1 MSPHPSFTFIKC
13 KILRMDTRKVPP
25 WIAVCRDGM
34 KSESRNSRY
43 KVSIISS
50 VHVPLKVSYVSSS
63 SSRSVQMISMK
74 WNDVSRFSR
83 WKFTIVTSCFDLCKY
98 TDDIL
103 KDVVRI
109 VLYKMTL
116 KKIRSI
122 LRISIFKMSYLSFDL
137 TSMTTTVTRKK
148 ALIIDKIK

>member
-1 MSPHPSFTFIKC
+1 MSPHPSFTFIKG
-13 KILRMDTRKVPP
+13 KILSMDIRKVPP

-50 VHVPLKVSYVSSS
+50 VHVSLKVSYVSSS

-83 WKFTIVTSCFDLCKY
+83 WKFTIESSRLWASYFDLCKY

-109 VLYKMTL
+109 VLHKMTL
-116 KKIRSI
+116 KKSVRYYEYRFSNYHIFLWIWRRW
-122 LRISIFKMSYLSFDL
+122 LRQSDE
-137 TSMTTTVTRKK
+137 KK
-148 ALIIDKIK
+148 R